1 MVRTGHSTAS
11 ASAAVPELPY
21 APPPGVATT
30 GLEVMT
36 LSELRDRAA
45 RAGQRLADPQ
55 RPGFHQLFA
64 VESGRLRQFVDFTEH
79 TTPAGGWLWVR
90 PGQVQQY
97 DDLDDAEGTL
107 ILFQPTFPDPTTA
120 AFVGLD
126 EASGAVARHP
136 YDEYARAVRIALD
149 HLRFEF
155 AAERR
160 PAAQGAHTEV
170 PAQGAHTEVLRHL
183 LAVLLLRLVRLVEPD
198 GRAADAVPSETF
210 RRFRAAVEQDFARTR
225 RVADYA
231 HALGYSPRTLSRATR
246 AAVGL
251 GAKEFV
257 DRRVVLEAKRLL
269 AHTDRSAARIAAALG
284 FADATNFA
292 KFFHQ
297 RAGTAPGAFRASVRR

>member
-1 MVRTGHSTAS
+1 MVRTGHSAAS
-11 ASAAVPELPY
+11 ASAAIPELPY
-21 APPPGVATT
+21 APPPGVAVA

-45 RAGQRLADPQ
+45 RVGQRLADPQ
-55 RPGFHQLFA
+55 RPGSHQLFA
-64 VESGRLRQFVDFTEH
+64 VESGTLRQSVDFTEH
-79 TTPAGGWLWVR
+79 TTPPGGWLWVR
-90 PGQVQQY
+90 PGQVRQY
-97 DDLDDAEGTL
+97 HDVDDAEGTL
-107 ILFQPTFPDPTTA
+107 ILFQPTFPDPATA
-120 AFVGLD
+120 AAVGLD
-126 EASGAVARHP
+126 EALGAVARHP

-149 HLRFEF
+149 HLRFEY

-160 PAAQGAHTEV
+160 PQAHS
-170 PAQGAHTEVLRHL
+170 AHPEVLRHL
-183 LAVLLLRLVRLVEPD
+183 LAVLLLRLLRLEPD
-198 GRAADAVPSETF
+198 GRAADVATPSETF
-210 RRFRAAVEQDFARTR
+210 RRFRAAVEQDFAHTR

-231 HALGYSPRTLSRATR
+231 RALGYSPRTLSRATR

>member
-11 ASAAVPELPY
+11 ASAAIPELPY

-45 RAGQRLADPQ
+45 RTGQRLADPQ

-64 VESGRLRQFVDFTEH
+64 VESGTLRQSVDFTEH
-79 TTPAGGWLWVR
+79 TTPSGGWLWVR

-107 ILFQPTFPDPTTA
+107 ILFQPTFPDPATA
-120 AFVGLD
+120 AAVGLD

-160 PAAQGAHTEV
+160 P

-198 GRAADAVPSETF
+198 GRAADAATPSETF

-231 HALGYSPRTLSRATR
+231 QALGYSPRTLSRATR

>member
-1 MVRTGHSTAS
+1 MVRTGHFAAA
-11 ASAAVPELPY
+11 ASAAIPELPY

-45 RAGQRLADPQ
+45 RSGQRLADPQ

-64 VESGRLRQFVDFTEH
+64 VESGRLRQSVDFTAH
-79 TTPAGGWLWVR
+79 TTPPGGWLWVR

-97 DDLDDAEGTL
+97 DDLGDSEGTL
-107 ILFQPTFPDPTTA
+107 VLFRPTFPDPATA
-120 AFVGLD
+120 ATVGLD

-136 YDEYARAVRIALD
+136 YDENARAVRIALD

-155 AAERR
+155 AADRR
-160 PAAQGAHTEV
+160 DQAP
-170 PAQGAHTEVLRHL
+170 GAHTEVLRHL
-183 LAVLLLRLVRLVEPD
+183 LAVLLLRLVRLTGAD
-198 GRAADAVPSETF
+198 GQDPEAVTGSDTF
-210 RRFRAAVEQDFARTR
+210 RRFRAAVEKDFTRTR

-269 AHTDRSAARIAAALG
+269 AHTDRSAARIATALG

-297 RAGTAPGAFRASVRR
+297 RSGTTPGAFRASVRG

>member
-1 MVRTGHSTAS
+1 MVRTGHSAAS
-11 ASAAVPELPY
+11 ASAAIPELPY
-21 APPPGVATT
+21 APPPGVAAT
-30 GLEVMT
+30 GIEVMT

-45 RAGQRLADPQ
+45 RGGQRLADPQ

-64 VESGRLRQFVDFTEH
+64 VESGTLRQSVDFAGH
-79 TTPAGGWLWVR
+79 TTGPGAWLWVR

-97 DDLDDAEGTL
+97 QDVAEAEGTL
-107 ILFQPTFPDPTTA
+107 ILFQPAFPDPATA
-120 AFVGLD
+120 AAVGLD
-126 EASGAVARHP
+126 EATGAVSRHP
-136 YDEYARAVRIALD
+136 YDEEARAVRIALD

-155 AAERR
+155 AAGRT
-160 PAAQGAHTEV
+160 PAARA
-170 PAQGAHTEVLRHL
+170 AHTEVLRHL
-183 LAVLLLRLVRLVEPD
+183 LGVLLLRLVRLAGTEEQGP
-198 GRAADAVPSETF
+198 DAVTSSEPF
-210 RRFRAAVEQDFARTR
+210 RRFRAAVEKDFARTR

-246 AAVGL
+246 AAAGL

-257 DRRVVLEAKRLL
+257 DRRVILEAKRLL

-297 RAGTAPGAFRASVRR
+297 RSGTTPGAFRAGVRDAGERAR

>member
-1 MVRTGHSTAS
+1 MVRTGHPAAS
-11 ASAAVPELPY
+11 ASAAIPELPY

-45 RAGQRLADPQ
+45 RGGQRLADPQ

-64 VESGRLRQFVDFTEH
+64 VESGALRQSVDFTGH

-97 DDLDDAEGTL
+97 DDVAEAEGTL
-107 ILFQPTFPDPTTA
+107 ILFQPTFPDPATA
-120 AFVGLD
+120 AAVGLD

-136 YDEYARAVRIALD
+136 YDAYARAVRIALD

-160 PAAQGAHTEV
+160 P
-170 PAQGAHTEVLRHL
+170 PAQSAHTEVLRHL
-183 LAVLLLRLVRLVEPD
+183 LAVLLLRLVRLVEPEGQD
-198 GRAADAVPSETF
+198 AEAAAPSETF

-231 HALGYSPRTLSRATR
+231 RALGYSPRTLSRATR

>member
-1 MVRTGHSTAS
+1 MVRTGQSTAS
-11 ASAAVPELPY
+11 ASAAIPELPY
-21 APPPGVATT
+21 APPPGVAAT

-36 LSELRDRAA
+36 LSELRDRMA
-45 RAGQRLADPQ
+45 RAGQRPADPQ
-55 RPGFHQLFA
+55 RPDFHQLFA
-64 VESGRLRQFVDFTEH
+64 VESGTLRQSVDFTEH
-79 TTPAGGWLWVR
+79 TTPAGGWLWVH

-97 DDLDDAEGTL
+97 DELDDAEGTL
-107 ILFQPTFPDPTTA
+107 ILFQPAFPGPATA
-120 AFVGLD
+120 EAVGLD

-136 YDEYARAVRIALD
+136 YGEHARAVRIALD

-155 AAERR
+155 AAERH
-160 PAAQGAHTEV
+160 P
-170 PAQGAHTEVLRHL
+170 PAQSAHTEVLRHL
-183 LAVLLLRLVRLVEPD
+183 LAVLLLRLVKLTEPD
-198 GRAADAVPSETF
+198 GEEADAATPSDTF

-231 HALGYSPRTLSRATR
+231 RALGYSPRTLSRATR

-297 RAGTAPGAFRASVRR
+297 RTGTAPGAFRASVRR